1 MNERTLRAASAA
13 LTLGLAAGAG
23 AQDFTTYL
31 AVGDSLAAGYTSNSL
46 IEAAQANSVPA
57 LLARQGSAPDFQ
69 QPLIGDPGIPPILV
83 LQSLIPSPVI
93 VPKSATPGQPRNA
106 GLARPYNNLAVP
118 GATAADA
125 LLKTTDNGGF
135 HDLILRGRG
144 SQVLQ
149 AVGSR
154 PTFITLWIGNNDVLG
169 AALRG
174 RAVDGVTLTPTATF
188 RQVYGAIVTA
198 LRATGAPVVAANLPD
213 PTVIPFVTT
222 IRPYL
227 VNPATGQP
235 VVDANGNRVPL
246 LGPSGPLS
254 PNAFVTLA
262 ASTLLAQGTGIPQA
276 AGGNGQPLPD
286 QVILDEAE
294 VGIIRDHVV
303 QNNQAIRD
311 ICGAA
316 SIPIVDVNS
325 LLNEVATSG
334 RVVGGVELTAAF
346 LTGGIFSYDG
356 VHPTPLGYALVA
368 NEWIRVINE
377 ELGGELEPVDLGP
390 FLGVTSG
397 SAAAA
402 ASSPLRRTPP
412 FEFSAEAYR
421 ALLDAFPTLDRR

>member
-286 QVILDEAE
+286 EVILDEAE

-316 SIPIVDVNS
+316 SVPVLDVNS

-334 RVVGGVELTAAF
+334 RVVGGVELTGAF

-356 VHPTPLGYALVA
+356 VHPTPLGYAVVA

-390 FLGVTSG
+390 FLGVSSG

>member
-23 AQDFTTYL
+23 AQDFTTYMT
-31 AVGDSLAAGYTSNSL
+31 VGDSLAAGYTSNSL
-46 IEAAQANSVPA
+46 IEAAQVNSVPA

-144 SQVLQ
+144 SQVQQ

-154 PTFITLWIGNNDVLG
+154 PTFVTLWIGNNDVLG

-174 RAVDGVTLTPTATF
+174 QAVDGVTLTPTAIF